1 MFCFWRNLQDIVIP
15 RDQGWKRIHL
25 TSVIHYSLSLSSK
38 KKFVIPFKFLLVI
51 HSSWLVIHY
60 SGFSKP
66 QNSLFIF
73 CLILL
78 FIIHYLASTPYT
90 FRTKSITSCPHKRWR
105 FKLSCLMHSKWGNF
119 SGSGACFSKVPKL
132 FGRISGDTILFVS
145 SKQRRLEERNFEV
158 IFVFIPFTT
167 YETTSNKQN
176 KQVVLLRMA
185 FRARKVLGTFEKR
198 APSQCIV
205 IINSIGDLFN
215 SGAKFQS

>member
-1 MFCFWRNLQDIVIP
+1 MFRFWRNLQDIVIP

-25 TSVIHYSLSLSSK
+25 TSVIHYSLSMSSKNSLFFLSSCWL
-38 KKFVIPFKFLLVI
+38 FILHGWLFII
-51 HSSWLVIHY
+51 HGCVIHY

-78 FIIHYLASTPYT
+78 FIIHYLASTPDT

-105 FKLSCLMHSKWGNF
+105 FKRSCLMHSKWGNF

-145 SKQRRLEERNFEV
+145 SEQRRLEERNFFFYSLYN
-158 IFVFIPFTT
+158 IWKDQLYRMSRSYY
-167 YETTSNKQN
+167 YECFSGPKSS
-176 KQVVLLRMA
+176 RD
-185 FRARKVLGTFEKR
+185 FRETGPWSV
-198 APSQCIV
+198 
-205 IINSIGDLFN
+205 
-215 SGAKFQS
+215 